1 MKKNTLLL
9 AVLLT
14 LSGCAEI
21 NQPLESLSSK
31 LKDLGDKIKHGDNRA
46 ETTVAPQKKNTP
58 TLATASQVT
67 NKSDTPSIEATTEP
81 VKKPTPLN
89 IAIPKEVK
97 SEPVQDTIAKPKP
110 AEITPSPAPKAAL
123 VKEIKPEPLSEHI
136 SLSELNSHNWQISK
150 ILVTNNFT
158 ANEDHWLFSFDKA
171 GKYKA
176 FGACNYLTGKFN
188 AGDDGAFRLG
198 KLETSLNDCPES
210 KDEEVM
216 VFNMLLMADSFALR
230 GDTLVLKSGDKVMM
244 ELVASK
250 QDINVKMAK
259 KSHSK
264 KDKKS
269 SKSKTTKKKSQKNGQ
284 PKVSQ
289 PSSQQHA
296 HSSHKKK
303 K

>member
-1 MKKNTLLL
+1 MKNTTLLV

-14 LSGCAEI
+14 LNGCAEI

-31 LKDLGDKIKHGDNRA
+31 LKSIGEKIKHEDKVVDSKPA
-46 ETTVAPQKKNTP
+46 YEKKNLP
-58 TLATASQVT
+58 SLATAEQLVA
-67 NKSDTPSIEATTEP
+67 KSDTRRIEGAKDEAPKPAPLNTSIPKALADEPPQQVTSQPKPAEASPVTPPKATT
-81 VKKPTPLN
+81 
-89 IAIPKEVK
+89 PKEVK
-97 SEPVQDTIAKPKP
+97 S
-110 AEITPSPAPKAAL
+110 
-123 VKEIKPEPLSEHI
+123 LSINEHI

-188 AGDDGAFRLG
+188 ASDDGAFRLG

-216 VFNMLLMADSFALR
+216 VFNMLLMADSFAFR

-244 ELVASK
+244 ELSASK
-250 QDINVKMAK
+250 KDINVVMTK
-259 KSHSK
+259 KSHGK

-269 SKSKTTKKKSQKNGQ
+269 SKSKTAKKKTQKNGQ
-284 PKVSQ
+284 SKVSQ
-289 PSSQQHA
+289 PSNLKHA
-296 HSSHKKK
+296 HTNHKKK

>member
-1 MKKNTLLL
+1 MKKRTLIL

-14 LSGCAEI
+14 LGGCAEMSR
-21 NQPLESLSSK
+21 PLEALSSQ
-31 LKDLGDKIKHGDNRA
+31 LKGIGEKIKHEDKTA
-46 ETTVAPQKKNTP
+46 ENAQKKQNTP
-58 TLATASQVT
+58 SLATAEQLVV
-67 NKSDTPSIEATTEP
+67 KSDTRRTEAATEVAQKPAPLNTSIPKAVAEEAP
-81 VKKPTPLN
+81 QQSVIQAKPTEVTTPT
-89 IAIPKEVK
+89 PPRTTPVKEVK
-97 SEPVQDTIAKPKP
+97 SASV
-110 AEITPSPAPKAAL
+110 
-123 VKEIKPEPLSEHI
+123 SERI

-158 ANEDHWLFSFDKA
+158 ANEDHWLFSFDKS

-188 AGDDGAFRLG
+188 AADDGAFRLG

-269 SKSKTTKKKSQKNGQ
+269 SKSKTSKKKSQKNGQ